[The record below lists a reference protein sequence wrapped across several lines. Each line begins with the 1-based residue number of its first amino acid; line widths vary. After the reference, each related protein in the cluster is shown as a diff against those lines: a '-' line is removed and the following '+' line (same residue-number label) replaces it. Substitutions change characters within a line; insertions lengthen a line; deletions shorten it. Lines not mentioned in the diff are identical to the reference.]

1 MPLHTKMSKSHKICE
16 NDLTQPWAGMLQ
28 GKAEVKCYHQTL
40 KDFYVTTELS
50 TFHRGPR
57 KTDP

>member
-1 MPLHTKMSKSHKICE
+1 MRKSHKICE
-16 NDLTQPWAGMLQ
+16 NDLTQPWAGLLQ